1 MQLVADRFVAIDEG
15 AAIDLASGEHV
26 QLVIDDAGDAREQA
40 RWLVRCDALHR
51 LTHPAIAQLVD
62 YGVLGIDRRFEAWRC
77 GGTWRG
83 APEEARRAADRAVL
97 FLRASALTGEDVTGR
112 TVRECDG
119 RAVVLPDVTTGYP
132 RAVDS
137 PSFPMSLDAVGLAA
151 IERPAISALTEM
163 FAQDAGTHPRIAA
176 LWGPPGSGKR
186 AAARTLARAAR
197 VNGFIP
203 VDACLMVTTGV
214 RFADVWCERSVFIIA
229 HATARATSGWRALLE
244 LVSRVA
250 QPHALLLTGEVEQP
264 GIDGV
269 SIGRV
274 PADTLVAAIRPSVID
289 ERLLARIRRAADDS
303 RGLPGR
309 FCHALWGRMST
320 GSHDRRDRQMIS
332 ARVAE
337 TPVVYAPEDLV
348 ATAEAGQ
355 MSRPAGAMWPG
366 TAEVA
371 TLRRRTEAA
380 MRQLTSGRHEPGARL
395 LRQLVSAFG
404 RRDMWIDAAAGGLAL
419 ARAQL
424 RRGRVADAQAT
435 LAETRQYAQR
445 SGQESILLDVAI
457 ACGKAWIDAARLDDA
472 ESVLGAALTAA
483 RASGDTARTA
493 VAAIA
498 MARTL
503 FWRGR
508 YDEAIA
514 MLCGVSGVDD
524 LDLTIAIG
532 HTVLHARCRVAQRD
546 ISRAISLVTRAI
558 ERAAASGDQTLIARA
573 HSGGAFVYLA
583 VNDTTA
589 VERHVASAV
598 AAARAAHDPLE
609 AIRARLLLAEAARR
623 NGTRSVALSLVQRLA
638 RRDRMP
644 PLIAARCRL
653 VADLAVAGNSTRTIV
668 DKHVRSTGL
677 GALALYATESQ
688 RATAANPL
696 VDDLV
701 AIVHACQ
708 AADDE
713 VTVLTEVCRRVRD
726 RLRAA
731 AVACVLVARAERR
744 VIASDG
750 ARMDGAIAETVAA
763 AGITIAPYLAS
774 DRIEAAAPVQYG
786 GVTLGA
792 ICARWTVGST
802 SDRSRA
808 SGVLTAAAAAIAPI
822 VSVASTRLNQP
833 VISRANDVLGVAASI
848 VELRQA
854 IERAAAAPFSV
865 LIEGESGSG
874 KELVARAIHRSGVRR
889 DRAFCT
895 LNCAALPDDLVEAE
909 LFGHARGSFTGAIAD
924 RPGVFEEA
932 HGGTLL
938 LDEVGELSPRAQA
951 KVLRVIQEG
960 ELRRVGENVSRRVDV
975 RLLAATNRDLREEVA
990 RGRFRLDLLYRIDV
1004 IRIVVPPL
1012 RDRRED
1018 IALLAEQFWRDA
1030 TMRVGSRATL
1040 GAATLAALAR
1050 YDWPGNVREL
1060 QNVLASLAVRCGK
1073 RGVVPPTAL
1082 PPAFGEA
1089 QPGDGWRLDAARRSF
1104 EERFVRAALVRS
1116 GGHRARA
1123 AAELGVTR
1131 QGLAKLMTRL
1141 GIESRGVGE
1150 SEKGSGIRDQGS
1162 GIRGIRD

>member
-1 MQLVADRFVAIDEG
+1 MQLVADRFVAIEEG
-15 AAIDLASGEHV
+15 AAIDLASDEHV
-26 QLVIDDAGDAREQA
+26 QLVIDAAGDSREQA

-77 GGTWRG
+77 DGPWRG

-97 FLRASALTGEDVTGR
+97 FFRASAMTGDDITAR
-112 TVRECDG
+112 AVRQCDG
-119 RAVVLPDVTTGYP
+119 RAVVLPVVTTGYP
-132 RAVDS
+132 RAADS
-137 PSFPMSLDAVGLAA
+137 PSSPMSLDALGLVA

-163 FAQDAGTHPRIAA
+163 FVQDAGTRPRIAA

-186 AAARTLARAAR
+186 CAARTLARAAR

-203 VDACLMVTTGV
+203 VDAHLMVTTGA
-214 RFADVWCERSVFIIA
+214 RFADTWCGRSVFIIA
-229 HATARATSGWRALLE
+229 HAAVRATSGWRALLD
-244 LVSRVA
+244 LISRVA
-250 QPHALLLTGEVEQP
+250 QPHALLLIGDVEQP

-274 PADTLVAAIRPSVID
+274 TADMLVAAIRPSAID

-309 FCHALWGRMST
+309 FCDALWCRMST
-320 GSHDRRDRQMIS
+320 HDRRHREMIS

-337 TPVVYAPEDLV
+337 TPVVYAPADLV
-348 ATAEAGQ
+348 ANAEAGLV
-355 MSRPAGAMWPG
+355 SRPAGAMWPG

-371 TLRRRTEAA
+371 ALRRRTEAA

-404 RRDMWIDAAAGGLAL
+404 RRDMWIDAATGGLAL

-457 ACGKAWIDAARLDDA
+457 ACGKAWIEAARLDDA

-493 VAAIA
+493 IAAIA
-498 MARTL
+498 MARAL

-514 MLCGVSGVDD
+514 MLCCVSGLDD
-524 LDLTIAIG
+524 LDPTITIG

-546 ISRAISLVTRAI
+546 ISRAISLVTGAI
-558 ERAAASGDQTLIARA
+558 ERAAASGNQTLIARS

-583 VNDTTA
+583 VNDTPA

-598 AAARAAHDPLE
+598 AAARTAHDPLE

-623 NGTRSVALSLVQRLA
+623 NGTRSVASSLVQRLA

-644 PLIAARCRL
+644 PLVAARCRL
-653 VADLAVAGNSTRTIV
+653 VADLAAAGSSTQTIV
-668 DKHVRSTGL
+668 EKHVRSTGL
-677 GALALYATESQ
+677 GALALYGTEFQ
-688 RATAANPL
+688 RATGVDPL

-713 VTVLTEVCRRVRD
+713 VAVLTEVCRRVRD

-731 AVACVLVARAERR
+731 AVACVFVARAERR

-750 ARMDGAIAETVAA
+750 ARMDGAIAETAAA

-786 GVTLGA
+786 GVTFGA

-822 VSVASTRLNQP
+822 VSVASARLNQP
-833 VISRANDVLGVAASI
+833 VTSRANDVLGVTASI

-924 RPGVFEEA
+924 RAGVFEEA

-990 RGRFRLDLLYRIDV
+990 HGRFRLDLLYRIDV

-1040 GAATLAALAR
+1040 GALTLAALAR

-1073 RGVVPPTAL
+1073 RGVVPPGAL

-1089 QPGDGWRLDAARRSF
+1089 QSGDGWRLDTARRSF

-1116 GGHRARA
+1116 GGHRGRA

-1141 GIESRGVGE
+1141 GIRDAEGLGISRAEG
-1150 SEKGSGIRDQGS
+1150 
-1162 GIRGIRD
+1162 